1 MEAELWV
8 GVDVSKARL
17 DVALGESGEL
27 YRLTNDQRGIQE
39 LIARLRTLTIGV
51 VVEATGGLE
60 TALVAELGAAGLPVA

>member
-39 LIARLRTLTIGV
+39 LIARLRTLDR
-51 VVEATGGLE
+51 ARGG
-60 TALVAELGAAGLPVA
+60 GGDRRAGDRAGR